1 MVQRGFGGSQDKRET
16 LNLGLQLH
24 GAITPNWNVN
34 TTISYFDVLKDIR
47 AAAFFSQNDPG
58 NTGAG
63 QCRTSANSTGLIM
76 TSN

>member
-58 NTGAG
+58 NTA
-63 QCRTSANSTGLIM
+63 QDNCRTSANSTGLI
-76 TSN
+76 TISN

>member
-24 GAITPNWNVN
+24 GALTPNWNVN

-47 AAAFFSQNDPG
+47 ATAFFNQNDPG

-63 QCRTSANSTGLIM
+63 QIPGFQEIQLAEL
-76 TSN
+76 